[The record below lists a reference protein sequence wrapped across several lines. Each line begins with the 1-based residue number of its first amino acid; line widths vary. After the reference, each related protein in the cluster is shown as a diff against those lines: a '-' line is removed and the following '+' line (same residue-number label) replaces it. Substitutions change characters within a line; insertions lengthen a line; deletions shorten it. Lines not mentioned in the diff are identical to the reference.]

1 MFPKQSRTC
10 LTTWSPSKL
19 QVFFYMQPVW
29 DSLWMISA
37 FAYNFQIVKCLI
49 TFGSVR
55 KIPTV
60 VGFGKYRECSTL
72 WKPKTLEESPRSL
85 FHFTQGD
92 IQGPQIQLGTYSLS
106 QTKARCQQRQVSNP
120 NPQAIKPFKSTCLA
134 SWRSEMDW
142 FLSAVW
148 LSFVRLQFTA
158 HILIE
163 RERLNSG
170 GLSVC
175 LFLAATLLSRLT
187 LPKGDFTFFESTRPS
202 SGLEKC
208 LEYRTRGWETL
219 WEQQRAALKPRSKRQ
234 IIPGGRVPGYRV
246 RSEQS
251 TSPARSC

>member
-10 LTTWSPSKL
+10 PTMWSPSKL
-19 QVFFYMQPVW
+19 QMFFYMQPVW
-29 DSLWMISA
+29 DSLWMISG

-55 KIPTV
+55 KIPTI
-60 VGFGKYRECSTL
+60 VGFGKYREYFTL
-72 WKPKTLEESPRSL
+72 WKSKTLEESPGSL
-85 FHFTQGD
+85 FRFTQED

-120 NPQAIKPFKSTCLA
+120 SPQAIKPFKSTRLA

-163 RERLNSG
+163 RERLNSR
-170 GLSVC
+170 GLSVFSWLLRSC
-175 LFLAATLLSRLT
+175 PDWLFPKEI
-187 LPKGDFTFFESTRPS
+187 LPS
-202 SGLEKC
+202 L
-208 LEYRTRGWETL
+208 
-219 WEQQRAALKPRSKRQ
+219 
-234 IIPGGRVPGYRV
+234 RVPDHLQGW
-246 RSEQS
+246 RSVWSIGPEVGRPFGSSREQHWS
-251 TSPARSC
+251 QEAKGR